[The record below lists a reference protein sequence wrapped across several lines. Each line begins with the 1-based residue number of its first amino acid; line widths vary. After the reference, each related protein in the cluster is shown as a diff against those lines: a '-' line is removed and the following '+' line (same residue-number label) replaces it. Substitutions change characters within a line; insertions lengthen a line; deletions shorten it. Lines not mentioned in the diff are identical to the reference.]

1 VAKQFL
7 VIVESPGKIKKLK
20 SILGANYEVVASMGH
35 VMDLPPKSF
44 GIDLQQMEAE
54 YVVLKADVAKRL
66 RSEAQQPYRTIFLAS
81 DPDREGEAISY
92 HVANLLKRANPKV
105 QLQRVTF
112 DAITPSAVTAAFK
125 KPRSLDQHL
134 VAAQETRRL
143 LDRLVGFPA
152 SRFLWQFVHGKGL
165 SAGRV
170 QSVALRLVVE
180 RDDAIRNFV
189 RQEYWTIT
197 GLFRAEAG
205 EFTAQLTGWKG
216 KKPDLKK
223 RADAEAVVAALRGTS
238 FQIGSVQPK
247 QRIQKPPAPF
257 TTSTL
262 QQAASSHL
270 HISPDETMRQ
280 AQMLYEAGLI
290 TYMRTDSP
298 AVSPEGQAMAKDTI
312 RTQYEEK
319 YLGNSQ
325 YKAKGGAQ
333 EAHECIRPTD
343 TQHTTDAVRAEMAAK
358 SKRAADVYD
367 LIYRR
372 FLASQMASAI
382 YDEVHVT
389 VVGQDAVFSAKGSR
403 LAFDGF
409 LRVYNFDEEKEPVK
423 PENGANASEN
433 VDEAE
438 DDAPTNKQLPPLK
451 VNQPVKALKI
461 TQQQHFTKPPLPYSE
476 ALLVKALEQ
485 HGIGRP
491 STYAQTVGTIKK
503 RGYVEVQKRR
513 LFPTELGREVH
524 AVLSSKLPGLF
535 EVPFTAAMESA
546 LDEIAAGQRES
557 KAYLKAFWQQV
568 SPQFG
573 ETVVQ
578 AVVMARSATKTRRS
592 TTTRSGTKTARST
605 TSPHTGTKTTHSAR
619 KPSVSKAAPAP
630 AVVSELGVCPQCGK
644 PLVKRTGQRGA
655 FVGCSGFPKCRFTK
669 NLT

>member
-1 VAKQFL
+1 MTKPYL

-20 SILGANYEVVASMGH
+20 SILGADYEIVASLGH
-35 VMDLPPKSF
+35 VMDLPPKAF
-44 GIDLQQMEAE
+44 GINLEQMEAE

-66 RSEAQQPYRTIFLAS
+66 RSEAQQPYRVIYLAS

-92 HVANLLKRANPKV
+92 HVAQLLKRANPKV

-125 KPRSLDQHL
+125 QPRALDQQL
-134 VAAQETRRL
+134 VAAQEARRL

-152 SRFLWQFVHGKGL
+152 SRFLWQFVQGKGL

-180 RDDAIRNFV
+180 RDDAIRSFV
-189 RQEYWTIT
+189 PQEYWTIN
-197 GLFRAEAG
+197 GLFRVEKG
-205 EFTAQLTGWKG
+205 EFSALLTRWQG
-216 KKPDLKK
+216 KKPALKT
-223 RADAEAVVAALRGTS
+223 RADADAVLAALRGVP

-262 QQAASSHL
+262 QQATSSHL
-270 HISPDETMRQ
+270 HMSPDETMRQ

-298 AVSPEGQAMAKDTI
+298 AVSPEGQALARETI
-312 RTQYEEK
+312 RAQYGEK
-319 YLGNSQ
+319 YLGSSQ

-343 TQHTTDAVRAEMAAK
+343 TRNTADTVRAGLAAK
-358 SKRAADVYD
+358 SQRAAAVYD

-372 FLASQMASAI
+372 FLASQMASAV

-389 VVGQDAVFSAKGSR
+389 VVGAEAVFSAKGSR

-409 LRVYNFDEEKEPVK
+409 LRVYNFAEEKEVK
-423 PENGANASEN
+423 PENAENA
-433 VDEAE
+433 AE
-438 DDAPTNKQLPPLK
+438 DDETPTNQQLPPLSVK
-451 VNQPVKALKI
+451 EPVRVVKM
-461 TQQQHFTKPPLPYSE
+461 TSQQHFTRPPTPYSE

-485 HGIGRP
+485 HGVGRP
-491 STYAQTVGTIKK
+491 STYAQTVSILKK
-503 RGYVEVQKRR
+503 RGYVSVEKRK
-513 LFPTELGREVH
+513 LIPTELGRAVH
-524 AVLSSKLPGLF
+524 QVLDSKLPGLF

-557 KAYLKAFWQQV
+557 KAYLKAFWSQV

-573 ETVVQ
+573 EAVIQ
-578 AVVMARSATKTRRS
+578 AVVAPRPGAKTAQSASARPRKTRSAK
-592 TTTRSGTKTARST
+592 A
-605 TSPHTGTKTTHSAR
+605 
-619 KPSVSKAAPAP
+619 AAPA
-630 AVVSELGVCPQCGK
+630 AATSEAGICPRCGK
-644 PLVKRTGQRGA
+644 PLVKRSGKNGA
-655 FVGCSGFPKCRFTK
+655 FIGCSGFPKCRFTQ
-669 NLT
+669 NIP

>member
-1 VAKQFL
+1 MAKQFL
-7 VIVESPGKIKKLK
+7 VIVESPGKIKQLK
-20 SILGANYEVVASMGH
+20 SILGADYEIVASMGH

-44 GIDLQQMEAE
+44 GIDLQRMEAE

-66 RSEAQQPYRTIFLAS
+66 RSEAQRPYRTIFLAS
-81 DPDREGEAISY
+81 DPDREGEAIS
-92 HVANLLKRANPKV
+92 HHISNLLKRANPKV

-125 KPRSLDQHL
+125 QPRSLDQHL

-152 SRFLWQFVHGKGL
+152 SRFLWQFVSGKGL

-180 RDDAIRNFV
+180 RDNAIRNFV
-189 RQEYWTIT
+189 PQEYWTIS

-205 EFTAQLTGWKG
+205 EFTAQLTRWKG
-216 KKPDLKK
+216 KKPDLTT
-223 RADAEAVVAALRGTS
+223 RADAEAVVAALRGTL
-238 FQIGSVQPK
+238 FRIGSVQPK
-247 QRIQKPPAPF
+247 QRIQQPPAPF

-280 AQMLYEAGLI
+280 AQLLYEAGRI

-298 AVSPEGQAMAKDTI
+298 AVSPEGQAMAQATI
-312 RTQYEEK
+312 RALYGEK
-319 YLGNSQ
+319 YLSSNQ

-343 TQHTTDAVRAEMAAK
+343 TQHTTEAVRAEMAAR

-389 VVGQDAVFSAKGSR
+389 VVSADAVFSARGSR
-403 LAFDGF
+403 LGFDGF
-409 LRVYNFDEEKEPVK
+409 LRVYNFAEEKEPAT
-423 PENGANASEN
+423 PENA
-433 VDEAE
+433 
-438 DDAPTNKQLPPLK
+438 DDAEGDDIATNKQLPPLK
-451 VNQPVKALKI
+451 VNEPVKAFKI
-461 TQQQHFTKPPLPYSE
+461 SPQQHFTKPPLPYSE

-485 HGIGRP
+485 HGVGRP

-503 RGYVEVQKRR
+503 RGYVEVRKRR
-513 LFPTELGREVH
+513 LFATDLGREVH
-524 AVLSSKLPGLF
+524 RVLSDKLPGLF
-535 EVPFTAAMESA
+535 EVPFTAAMETA

-557 KAYLKAFWQQV
+557 KTYLKAFWQQV

-573 ETVVQ
+573 ETVIQ
-578 AVVMARSATKTRRS
+578 AVVTARPGAK
-592 TTTRSGTKTARST
+592 TTRSPPRAGTKTARSPSPGSGRRT
-605 TSPHTGTKTTHSAR
+605 TRSVRQPSASEAA
-619 KPSVSKAAPAP
+619 SVPN
-630 AVVSELGVCPQCGK
+630 VISELGGCPQCGR
-644 PLVKRTGQRGA
+644 PLVKRTGKRGA
-655 FVGCSGFPKCRFTK
+655 FIGCSGFPKCRFTQ
-669 NLT
+669 NLP

>member
-1 VAKQFL
+1 MAKQFL

-20 SILGANYEVVASMGH
+20 SILGADYEVVASMGH

-81 DPDREGEAISY
+81 DPDREGEAISH

-125 KPRSLDQHL
+125 HPRALDQHL

-152 SRFLWQFVHGKGL
+152 SRFLWQFVSGKGL

-189 RQEYWTIT
+189 PQEYWTIT

-205 EFTAQLTGWKG
+205 EFTAQLTLWKG
-216 KKPDLKK
+216 KKPDLKT
-223 RADAEAVVAALRGTS
+223 RTDAEAVIAALRGAP

-247 QRIQKPPAPF
+247 QRLQKPSAPF

-298 AVSPEGQAMAKDTI
+298 AVSPEGQAMAKETI
-312 RTQYEEK
+312 RAQYGEK
-319 YLGNSQ
+319 YLGSSQ
-325 YKAKGGAQ
+325 YKAKDGAQ

-343 TQHTTDAVRAEMAAK
+343 TRHTTDMVRAEMSAK

-372 FLASQMASAI
+372 FLASQMAAAI

-389 VVGQDAVFSAKGSR
+389 VVGAEAVFSAKGSR

-409 LRVYNFDEEKEPVK
+409 LRVYNFDEEKEPTK
-423 PENGANASEN
+423 PENA
-433 VDEAE
+433 DEAE
-438 DDAPTNKQLPPLK
+438 GDDTPINKQLPPLK
-451 VNQPVKALKI
+451 VNEPVKPIKI
-461 TQQQHFTKPPLPYSE
+461 TPQQHFTKPPLPYSE

-485 HGIGRP
+485 HGVGRP

-524 AVLSSKLPGLF
+524 TVLSNKLPGLF

-573 ETVVQ
+573 ETVIQ
-578 AVVMARSATKTRRS
+578 AVVTARPGTKKTRS
-592 TTTRSGTKTARST
+592 TSSRSGTRTARST
-605 TSPHTGTKTTHSAR
+605 SNRSTTRTTRSVR
-619 KPSVSKAAPAP
+619 KPSASKAASAP
-630 AVVSELGVCPQCGK
+630 VVVSELGVCPQCGK
-644 PLVKRTGQRGA
+644 PLVRRTGKRGA

-669 NLT
+669 NLP